1 MHHLLVMVVLRVVV
15 VAMMMRIWSLEVAPV
30 VLVPWLLLHLEVLVL
45 ASSKL
50 IHLHALTIVLR
61 GMHRVQRVRPSLL
74 VGSASVV
81 ELEGGLE
88 QERQQVD
95 QVLRAIETG
104 DLCLILLAFLSLLSL
119 PVVELLVSYCSHL
132 LWIAVLDVE
141 SVLTLEEY
149 VPGKVFGHPALILL
163 FEVDKGLLS
172 ARNNLNFRYFT
183 TLTSCGKIDLEFFL
197 CSTFR
202 KSFDEKAEIHDRFF
216 ELEIVH
222 EKLFFSLRLLLSF
235 FDIQI
240 SQFDTFDL
248 LQIYLRFVNESG
260 LLHSHDTVDK

>member
-15 VAMMMRIWSLEVAPV
+15 VAMMRIWSLEVAPV

-50 IHLHALTIVLR
+50 IHLHALAIVLR

-74 VGSASVV
+74 VGSDSVV

-104 DLCLILLAFLSLLSL
+104 DLCLILLVFLSLLSL
-119 PVVELLVSYCSHL
+119 SVVELLVSYCSHL

-163 FEVDKGLLS
+163 FEVDEGLLC
-172 ARNNLNFRYFT
+172 ALDHVHT
-183 TLTSCGKIDLEFFL
+183 THLTL
-197 CSTFR
+197 
-202 KSFDEKAEIHDRFF
+202 A
-216 ELEIVH
+216 
-222 EKLFFSLRLLLSF
+222 
-235 FDIQI
+235 
-240 SQFDTFDL
+240 
-248 LQIYLRFVNESG
+248 SG
-260 LLHSHDTVDK
+260 